1 MSEKFTILERDTPWR
16 GQVCTTY
23 ILGGLLTLLG
33 GFFIYMTL
41 THTHQEPLSE
51 SWGVLV
57 IGGVF
62 GLVGLILDYVAIHQS
77 FASRVPESEV
87 ALDTLPVRRGETV
100 RLRVIQPGPVRL
112 TSITANLLC
121 KITER
126 RKKVATKSGENP
138 YYYEITYP
146 YQQRV
151 PVCGPAAVAAG
162 GRIEH
167 IVEFMLPKDA
177 LPTGGDDARRIT
189 WHIELWGCVVRWP
202 DFMHPYT
209 ITVSISGQ
217 SGASLAQAGKFTLIT
232 NDT

>member
-1 MSEKFTILERDTPWR
+1 MSDTFTILERDTPWR

-23 ILGGLLTLLG
+23 FLGILLTLLG
-33 GFFIYMTL
+33 GFFVYMTL

-62 GLVGLILDYVAIHQS
+62 GLIGLILAYVAVHQS

-87 ALDTLPVRRGETV
+87 ALDTLPVQRGETA
-100 RLRVIQPGPVRL
+100 RLRVVQPGPVRL
-112 TSITANLLC
+112 TSLTADFLC

-126 RKKVATKSGENP
+126 KLKSVTKSGENP
-138 YYYEITYP
+138 YYYEVSYP

-151 PVCGPAAVAAG
+151 PVCGPVSASAG

-167 IVEFMLPKDA
+167 IVEFMLPEDA
-177 LPTGGDDARRIT
+177 QPTGGSDAYRIT
-189 WHIELWGCVVRWP
+189 WHIELWGCVVHWP

-209 ITVSISGQ
+209 IPVSRGEKS
-217 SGASLAQAGKFTLIT
+217 
-232 NDT
+232 